1 MATNKVI
8 GKLLKCKG
16 FIVVD
21 LAFNSRESG
30 QLVGAASPR

>member
-8 GKLLKCKG
+8 GKLLKGKG

-30 QLVGAASPR
+30 HLVGAASPG